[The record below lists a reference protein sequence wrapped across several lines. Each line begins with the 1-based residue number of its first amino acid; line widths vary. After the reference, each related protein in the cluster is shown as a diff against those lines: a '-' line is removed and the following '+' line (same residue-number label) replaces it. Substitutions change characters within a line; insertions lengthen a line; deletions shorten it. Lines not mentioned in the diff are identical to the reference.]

1 MKCTM
6 YIAQCTFQHKAQ
18 YSAGGDSGET
28 CQLLTYVKAKEIRMQ
43 EKLGPAVEI
52 TWNMKLKS

>member
-1 MKCTM
+1 M

-18 YSAGGDSGET
+18 YSAGGDSGDSGET
-28 CQLLTYVKAKEIRMQ
+28 CQLLTYIKAKEIRMQ